1 MEFEFTGRHI
11 AITPSVEKLVR
22 KELGRLERLL
32 DSAPIRTHVTVSA
45 EKHRKKTEIVL
56 YWRDSVFTALAENSD
71 LNQSVV
77 TAASRINKQVQKV
90 KEKFQSRKKGRKPLK
105 EVAPVPGGSIPA
117 APPAPRILPARRYR
131 VKPMTQEEAA
141 ILLADSD
148 DQFIVFR
155 DSETNKVGVLYHR
168 TDGNLGLIEP

>member
-11 AITPSVEKLVR
+11 SITPAVEKLVQ
-22 KELGRLERLL
+22 KELTKLDRLL

-45 EKHRKKTEIVL
+45 EKHRKRTEIVL
-56 YWRDSVFTALAENSD
+56 YWRDSVFTAVGENSD

-77 TAASRINKQVQKV
+77 AAAARVHKQVLRL
-90 KEKFQSRKKGRKPLK
+90 KEKFQTRKKGRQPLK
-105 EVAPVPGGSIPA
+105 EVPVHDGAAA
-117 APPAPRILPARRYR
+117 APAPASPRIIPARRYR

-155 DSETNKVGVLYHR
+155 DSETNRIGVLYSR
-168 TDGNLGLIEP
+168 TDGNFGLIEP

>member
-11 AITPSVEKLVR
+11 GITPAVEKLVR
-22 KELGRLERLL
+22 KELGKLDKLL
-32 DSAPIRTHVTVSA
+32 DSAPIRTHVTVST
-45 EKHRKKTEIVL
+45 EKHRKRTEIVL
-56 YWRDSVFTALAENSD
+56 YWRDSVFTAVGENAD

-77 TAASRINKQVQKV
+77 TAASRINKQVLRV
-90 KEKFQSRKKGRKPLK
+90 KEKFQTRKKGRKPLK
-105 EVAPVPGGSIPA
+105 ELAPVPGGLLPP

-155 DSETNKVGVLYHR
+155 DAETKKVGVLYHR
-168 TDGNLGLIEP
+168 TDGNFGLIEP